1 MLVASRDAKVKRFVY
16 AASSSSYG
24 DSIDLPK
31 LENMIGNPLSPYA
44 VTKYVN
50 ELYANVFANNYE
62 FKTIGLRYF
71 NIFGKRQ
78 DPEGAYAAVIPKWIS
93 SILKNEDVYI
103 NGDGDTSRDFCY
115 VDNAIQ
121 INILAAMSSNEES
134 INQVYNVA
142 LNDRTSLNELYKM
155 IQEKL
160 MQRVQGLKSKQPIY
174 RDFRAGD
181 VRHSQASIEKAKKL
195 LSYKPKYKISDG
207 LDEAL
212 SWYISSLS

>member
-1 MLVASRDAKVKRFVY
+1 MGFSDLVV
-16 AASSSSYG
+16 
-24 DSIDLPK
+24 
-31 LENMIGNPLSPYA
+31 
-44 VTKYVN
+44 
-50 ELYANVFANNYE
+50 
-62 FKTIGLRYF
+62 
-71 NIFGKRQ
+71 
-78 DPEGAYAAVIPKWIS
+78 
-93 SILKNEDVYI
+93 
-103 NGDGDTSRDFCY
+103 Y

-155 IQEKL
+155 IQDKL
-160 MQRVQGLKSKQPIY
+160 MQRVQGLKNKQPIY
-174 RDFRAGD
+174 RDFRPGD

-212 SWYISSLS
+212 SWYINSVN